1 MSVFRPVRAHRPAAD
16 SARHLAA
23 PELDAATLRAWRAE
37 GRFSPEAEATFYVY
51 QLRQAGHEQR
61 GVVGAA
67 SVEALDRRRIR
78 RLEAPREVAEEEEAR
93 KLEEAGAVRGLVTLT
108 YAASPAVEEALESV
122 TRFEPE
128 YDFISQAGV
137 QHTFWT
143 ARGEAVGRLTRA
155 MDEVP
160 FFYVVDRPE
169 LAGAAS
175 RVQKRRRERRSVG
188 PHDWFLAHAVPD
200 SSLRALPVHRVAL
213 ALGGML
219 PATLLEKLGWAFH
232 VEPVADGRPAAPGHF
247 GLYVEGRWYRL
258 EPREEVLPSAVAA
271 RVDAALLQKL
281 VVGPLLGVREPL
293 DSPLLESVAGD
304 RDIPGLQ
311 RKVDE
316 GAARAV
322 LLLHPPSVPSL
333 LAAADAGHVLPPGSF
348 RVDPQPLAGLALH
361 VLD

>member
-16 SARHLAA
+16 AARHLAA
-23 PELDAATLRAWRAE
+23 PALDAASLRAWRAE
-37 GRFSPEAEATFYVY
+37 GRFTPEAEATWYVY

-78 RLEAPREVAEEEEAR
+78 RLEAPREAVEEAEAAR
-93 KLEEAGAVRGLVTLT
+93 LEEAGAGRGLVTLT
-108 YAASPAVEEALESV
+108 YAASTAVEEALESV

-137 QHTFWT
+137 QHTFWA

-155 MDEVP
+155 LDEVP

-200 SSLRALPVHRVAL
+200 GSLRVQPVHRVAL

-219 PATLLEKLGWAFH
+219 PGTLLEKLGWSFY
-232 VEPVADGRPAAPGHF
+232 VEPVADGRPAAPGQF
-247 GLYVEGRWYRL
+247 GLYVDGRWYRL
-258 EPREEVLPSAVAA
+258 EPREEVLPSAPAA

-281 VVGPLLGVREPL
+281 LLGPLLGVREPL
-293 DSPLLESVAGD
+293 DSPLLESSVGD
-304 RDIPGLQ
+304 RDIPALQ
-311 RKVDE
+311 RRVDE

-322 LLLHPPSVPSL
+322 FLLHPPSVSGL
-333 LAAADAGHVLPPGSF
+333 LAAADAGHPLPPGSF
-348 RVDPQPLAGLALH
+348 AVDPLPLAGLALH